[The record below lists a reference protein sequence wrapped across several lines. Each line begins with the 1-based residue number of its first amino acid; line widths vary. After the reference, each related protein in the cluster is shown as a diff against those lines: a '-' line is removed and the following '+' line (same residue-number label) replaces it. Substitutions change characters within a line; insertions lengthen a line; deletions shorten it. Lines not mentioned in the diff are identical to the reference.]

1 MCYRIPDPFHG
12 FIKWIRILP
21 NEGDP
26 GGSTTLFLSF
36 EWKRFKNL
44 IFVNWL
50 TGWLVAENFSRF
62 SVIKYN
68 LIMYWLGPLW
78 SCCGLE
84 GAHREDWR
92 EDWRKS
98 FNRSPDQEDLPRRGR
113 RTDKRNSSHSK
124 YGLLINGLDVNTYAW
139 VMISWRIQGSLI
151 KVGFGGYQEHLFL
164 FINNFK
170 VIVSVKSR

>member
-1 MCYRIPDPFHG
+1 MLPDPGSVSRFHEVDPDPP
-12 FIKWIRILP
+12 KWR
-21 NEGDP
+21 
-26 GGSTTLFLSF
+26 GSGWIHNTV
-36 EWKRFKNL
+36 FKL
-44 IFVNWL
+44 RMKKIQESHICKLTYWL
-50 TGWLVAENFSRF
+50 ACRRKFRF

-68 LIMYWLGPLW
+68 LIMYRLGPLW

-92 EDWRKS
+92 EDWRES